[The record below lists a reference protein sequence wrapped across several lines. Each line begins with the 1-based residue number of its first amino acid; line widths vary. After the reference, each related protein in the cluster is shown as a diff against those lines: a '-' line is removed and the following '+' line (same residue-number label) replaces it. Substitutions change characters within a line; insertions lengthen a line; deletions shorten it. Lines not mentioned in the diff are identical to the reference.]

1 MPYNRPTLT
10 ELYNLAAGDVLASL
24 GVGDTLLEGVK
35 FEIRPDGDR
44 FTAEAKAEHAK
55 YMKDLSAAWPA
66 RVAKAVESEDTLE
79 CPQCGGDIDGPAAG

>member
-1 MPYNRPTLT
+1 MEFSCDTCGVLDHAIYDGYN
-10 ELYNLAAGDVLASL
+10 
-24 GVGDTLLEGVK
+24 VGDTLLEGVK